1 MAVLFLIMH
10 RFDILKLFFGLDI
23 AMRPNI
29 YFYKVEN
36 MLSHKICNALD
47 SILDRDWKNIQAHSQ

>member
-36 MLSHKICNALD
+36 IIKRKVIKFVMH
-47 SILDRDWKNIQAHSQ
+47 